1 MLPLMQIA
9 IYVGVV
15 ILVLKAVEIFQMA
28 YLSESPKRKTGLIIA
43 VAVLFI
49 AGVCGSVAI
58 VTTELVARQLVGDLF
73 NFPMRRY

>member
-15 ILVLKAVEIFQMA
+15 ILALKAVEIFQMA
-28 YLSESPKRKTGLIIA
+28 YLSESPKRKAGLIIA
-43 VAVLFI
+43 VAALFI

-58 VTTELVARQLVGDLF
+58 VSTELVARQLVDGLF
-73 NFPMRRY
+73 DFPRMRY